1 MGRLLDEDDVIR
13 AVDEHTND
21 DNALDDDITCVLEN
35 VPTAQ
40 SLNWILCREKLPLA
54 LKEKLLSINEGSYG
68 SYVAQGYLREDGKWK
83 IYKYKDAITDASIVT
98 AWCDMPEPYKPR
110 TTPQRAVEI
119 LKNEMACVL
128 SKECVRTE
136 CKNCALVMNENEILD
151 ALNMAIEVLQ
161 EKEK

>member
-21 DNALDDDITCVLEN
+21 DNTLDDDISCVLEN

-40 SLNWILCREKLPLA
+40 SLNWIPCREKLPLA
-54 LKEKLLSINEGSYG
+54 FKVKLLSINKGSYG

-83 IYKYKDAITDASIVT
+83 IYNAITDASIVT
-98 AWCDMPEPYKPR
+98 AWCDMPEPYKPKMA
-110 TTPQRAVEI
+110 PQRAVEI
-119 LKNEMACVL
+119 LKNEIACVL
-128 SKECVRTE
+128 SKECERTE
-136 CKNCALVMNENEILD
+136 CKNCTLVMNENEILD
-151 ALNMAIEVLQ
+151 ALNLAIEVLQ

>member
-13 AVDEHTND
+13 TVDEHTND

-40 SLNWILCREKLPLA
+40 SLNWISCEKRLPDYNTNV
-54 LKEKLLSINEGSYG
+54 LLSVKEGT
-68 SYVAQGYLREDGKWK
+68 YVAEGCLKVDHKWCQFRWNSTLK
-83 IYKYKDAITDASIVT
+83 FNSVD
-98 AWCDMPEPYKPR
+98 AWCDMPEPYKPKM
-110 TTPQRAVEI
+110 TPQKAAEI
-119 LKNEMACVL
+119 LNNEKTCVL
-128 SKECVRTE
+128 SNMRERTE
-136 CKNCALVMNENEILD
+136 CKNCTFMNENEMLD

>member
-13 AVDEHTND
+13 VVDEHTND

-35 VPTAQ
+35 VTTAQ
-40 SLNWILCREKLPLA
+40 KLNWIPCDKRLPDCH
-54 LKEKLLSINEGSYG
+54 KNVLLSVGKG
-68 SYVAQGYLREDGKWK
+68 TYVAEGCLRNDHKWSQFRWNSVLK
-83 IYKYKDAITDASIVT
+83 FNSVD

-110 TTPQRAVEI
+110 ITHQRAVEI

-128 SKECVRTE
+128 SKECERTE
-136 CKNCALVMNENEILD
+136 CKNCTLVMNENEILD

-161 EKEK
+161 EKEQ